1 LHAHDLL
8 KLIGVV
14 IIVAG
19 IALRLRTTLVVVVA
33 ALATGLV
40 AGLPLFS
47 HEGFFQ
53 SIPYLTKPGQAGI
66 VNTLGKAFADN
77 RLMTLFII
85 TLPAIGLAERFGLQG
100 RSAALIRRIRAA
112 TVGRLQIVYQLFRV
126 LHGLMGIRLNGHPSF
141 VRPLIFPMA
150 LGAAQAA
157 GSTPRAV
164 ASGVPDEHPATDNS
178 LAADRGADPP
188 ARIVERI
195 KAASAAAENYGNF
208 YGQNLSPVQA
218 GILLVY
224 GVMQGLGF
232 TIGLWDLV
240 RYTVP
245 VVAASLVF
253 AVAQF
258 TWLDHWLERK
268 MDLKSEVKR

>member
-1 LHAHDLL
+1 LHVQDLL

-14 IIVAG
+14 IVVVG

-47 HEGFFQ
+47 NEGFFQ
-53 SIPYLTKPGQAGI
+53 HLPLLTKPGQTGI
-66 VNTLGKAFADN
+66 INTLGRAFAEN

-85 TLPAIGLAERFGLQG
+85 TLPAIGLSERYGLQEQ
-100 RSAALIRRIRAA
+100 AANLIRKIRVA

-141 VRPLIFPMA
+141 VRPLIFPMSV
-150 LGAAQAA
+150 GAMRPGAHQ
-157 GSTPRAV
+157 RAEND
-164 ASGVPDEHPATDNS
+164 S
-178 LAADRGADPP
+178 
-188 ARIVERI
+188 VERI
-195 KAASAAAENYGNF
+195 KGANAAAENYGNF

-218 GILLVY
+218 GILLVF

-232 TIGLWDLV
+232 TVSVWDLV
-240 RYTVP
+240 WYTVP
-245 VVAASLVF
+245 IVAASIIL
-253 AVAQF
+253 AIIQF
-258 TWLDHWLERK
+258 SWLDRSLDK
-268 MDLKSEVKR
+268 AVEVKQ